1 MASHNAIM
9 LSFSTFSLIAVG
21 AVVTLAL
28 IGGIFYTSLR
38 SGWMKHGYFTIP
50 SVILIVVVLFIMFQ
64 GLGSGITLS
73 VMGAHFEN
81 HPIAALSINGLAEIA
96 VLLVGAVLISRAI
109 KQNPFAVFRLE
120 GFWET
125 PPTAYILAIPIMLL
139 AQMGGSAISVL
150 AEHIW
155 KFFPTIYQ
163 PLNSY
168 ETAGDSAI
176 QSLVTAHGPMDLLLI
191 FLFVAIVPAF
201 SEETLFRGFAQ
212 TNIERSGS
220 KHTRPF
226 VALVLASIL
235 FAAMHA
241 SVFKFPGLLVLGLT
255 LGWLTYRTNNLF
267 TGALA
272 HALNNGFIVAVL
284 YLNPDQLSS
293 KTASSLMGTEE
304 ISGSDA
310 LIMLLFASV
319 GLTLFL
325 LLFHRITT
333 PLQARGNAEREFET
347 RLTQGNNSFDDHT
360 INEYPSDH
368 YE

>member
-1 MASHNAIM
+1 
-9 LSFSTFSLIAVG
+9 
-21 AVVTLAL
+21 
-28 IGGIFYTSLR
+28 
-38 SGWMKHGYFTIP
+38 
-50 SVILIVVVLFIMFQ
+50 
-64 GLGSGITLS
+64 
-73 VMGAHFEN
+73 
-81 HPIAALSINGLAEIA
+81 
-96 VLLVGAVLISRAI
+96 
-109 KQNPFAVFRLE
+109 
-120 GFWET
+120 
-125 PPTAYILAIPIMLL
+125 
-139 AQMGGSAISVL
+139 
-150 AEHIW
+150 
-155 KFFPTIYQ
+155 
-163 PLNSY
+163 
-168 ETAGDSAI
+168 
-176 QSLVTAHGPMDLLLI
+176 
-191 FLFVAIVPAF
+191 
-201 SEETLFRGFAQ
+201 
-212 TNIERSGS
+212 
-220 KHTRPF
+220 
-226 VALVLASIL
+226 
-235 FAAMHA
+235 
-241 SVFKFPGLLVLGLT
+241 LVLGLT